1 MSKGRD
7 FREPRRRGFGDD
19 FGADRGPS
27 FYDSPPPSSAP
38 RPMGG
43 AGGSRPPLVSG
54 PEQEATVK
62 WFNPEKGFGFAELS
76 DGSGDAFLHVR
87 AVEATGH
94 SELEPGTKLVVKVAA
109 GQRGPQVTEVM
120 SVDTSTA
127 EPKSAR
133 RPGGFGGGGDRF
145 GGGGDRF
152 GGGGG
157 GGDRGGYGGGG
168 GGGYGGGGDR
178 GGYGGGGGGGG
189 YGGGPGGAP
198 RRSAYPS
205 APRETGPVEN
215 TTGVVK
221 WYNPA
226 KGFGFIAP
234 DDGGRDVFVHRSALE
249 RARLAD
255 LQEGQRVQIGV
266 TQGQKGRE
274 VATIDLAD

>member
-1 MSKGRD
+1 M
-7 FREPRRRGFGDD
+7 
-19 FGADRGPS
+19 
-27 FYDSPPPSSAP
+27 AP
-38 RPMGG
+38 
-43 AGGSRPPLVSG
+43 SG

-94 SELEPGTKLVVKVAA
+94 TELEPGTKLVVKVAA
-109 GQRGPQVTEVM
+109 GQRGPQVTEVV

-127 EPKSAR
+127 EPRQSR
-133 RPGGFGGGGDRF
+133 RPGGFG

-157 GGDRGGYGGGG
+157 GGYGGG
-168 GGGYGGGGDR
+168 GGGYGGGG
-178 GGYGGGGGGGG
+178 GGGDYGGGQ
-189 YGGGPGGAP
+189 

-215 TTGVVK
+215 ITGIVK

-266 TQGQKGRE
+266 TQGMKGRE
-274 VATIDLAD
+274 VATIDVVD

>member
-1 MSKGRD
+1 
-7 FREPRRRGFGDD
+7 
-19 FGADRGPS
+19 
-27 FYDSPPPSSAP
+27 
-38 RPMGG
+38 MGG
-43 AGGSRPPLVSG
+43 GGRPPMAPSG

-76 DGSGDAFLHVR
+76 DGSGDAFLHIR

-94 SELEPGTKLVVKVAA
+94 SELEPGTKLMVKVAA
-109 GQRGPQVTEVM
+109 GQRGPQVTEVV

-127 EPKSAR
+127 EPRQPR
-133 RPGGFGGGGDRF
+133 RTGGFGAGAGGG
-145 GGGGDRF
+145 
-152 GGGGG
+152 
-157 GGDRGGYGGGG
+157 GGYGGGG
-168 GGGYGGGGDR
+168 GGGYGGGG
-178 GGYGGGGGGGG
+178 GGGGG
-189 YGGGPGGAP
+189 YGGGAGGGFGGAP

-205 APRETGPVEN
+205 APRETGPVEDM
-215 TTGVVK
+215 TGVVK

-274 VATIDLAD
+274 VATIDVVD

>member
-1 MSKGRD
+1 M
-7 FREPRRRGFGDD
+7 
-19 FGADRGPS
+19 
-27 FYDSPPPSSAP
+27 AP
-38 RPMGG
+38 
-43 AGGSRPPLVSG
+43 SG

-76 DGSGDAFLHVR
+76 DGSGDAFLHIR

-94 SELEPGTKLVVKVAA
+94 SELEPGTKLMVKVAA
-109 GQRGPQVTEVM
+109 GQRGPQVTEVV

-127 EPKSAR
+127 EPRQPR
-133 RPGGFGGGGDRF
+133 RTGGFGAGAGGG
-145 GGGGDRF
+145 
-152 GGGGG
+152 
-157 GGDRGGYGGGG
+157 GGYGGGG
-168 GGGYGGGGDR
+168 GGGYGGGG
-178 GGYGGGGGGGG
+178 GGGGG
-189 YGGGPGGAP
+189 YGGGAGGGFGGAP

-205 APRETGPVEN
+205 APRETGPVEDM
-215 TTGVVK
+215 TGVVK

-274 VATIDLAD
+274 VATIDVVD

>member
-1 MSKGRD
+1 
-7 FREPRRRGFGDD
+7 
-19 FGADRGPS
+19 
-27 FYDSPPPSSAP
+27 
-38 RPMGG
+38 MGG
-43 AGGSRPPLVSG
+43 GGPRAPMAPSG

-76 DGSGDAFLHVR
+76 DGSGDAFLHIR

-109 GQRGPQVTEVM
+109 GQRGPQVTEVV

-127 EPKSAR
+127 EPRAPR
-133 RPGGFGGGGDRF
+133 RPGGFGGGGA
-145 GGGGDRF
+145 GGGYGDR
-152 GGGGG
+152 G
-157 GGDRGGYGGGG
+157 GGYGGGG
-168 GGGYGGGGDR
+168 GGYGDR
-178 GGYGGGGGGGG
+178 GGGGGGFGG
-189 YGGGPGGAP
+189 P
-198 RRSAYPS
+198 RRSAFPS
-205 APRETGPVEN
+205 APRETGPVEDM
-215 TTGVVK
+215 TGVVK

-274 VATIDLAD
+274 VATIDVVD

>member
-1 MSKGRD
+1 M
-7 FREPRRRGFGDD
+7 
-19 FGADRGPS
+19 
-27 FYDSPPPSSAP
+27 AP
-38 RPMGG
+38 
-43 AGGSRPPLVSG
+43 SG

-94 SELEPGTKLVVKVAA
+94 TELEPGTKLVVKVAA
-109 GQRGPQVTEVM
+109 GQRGPQVTEVV

-127 EPKSAR
+127 EPRQAR
-133 RPGGFGGGGDRF
+133 RPGGY

-157 GGDRGGYGGGG
+157 GGGYGGG
-168 GGGYGGGGDR
+168 DR
-178 GGYGGGGGGGG
+178 FGGGGGGGG
-189 YGGGPGGAP
+189 GDYGGGQ
-198 RRSAYPS
+198 RRSSYPS

-215 TTGVVK
+215 ITGIVK

-266 TQGQKGRE
+266 TQGMKGRE
-274 VATIDLAD
+274 VATIDVVD

>member
-1 MSKGRD
+1 M
-7 FREPRRRGFGDD
+7 
-19 FGADRGPS
+19 
-27 FYDSPPPSSAP
+27 AP
-38 RPMGG
+38 
-43 AGGSRPPLVSG
+43 SG

-94 SELEPGTKLVVKVAA
+94 TELEPGTKLVVKVAA
-109 GQRGPQVTEVM
+109 GQRGPQVTEVV

-127 EPKSAR
+127 EPRQAR
-133 RPGGFGGGGDRF
+133 RSGGFGGGAGA
-145 GGGGDRF
+145 GGGY

-157 GGDRGGYGGGG
+157 AGGGYGGGG
-168 GGGYGGGGDR
+168 GGYAGGGAGG

-189 YGGGPGGAP
+189 FGAGAP

-215 TTGVVK
+215 LTGVVK

-274 VATIDLAD
+274 VATIDVVD

>member
-19 FGADRGPS
+19 FGSDRGPS
-27 FYDSPPPSSAP
+27 PYDSPPPRA
-38 RPMGG
+38 PMGG
-43 AGGSRPPLVSG
+43 GGPRAPMAPSG

-76 DGSGDAFLHVR
+76 DGSGDAFLHIR

-109 GQRGPQVTEVM
+109 GQRGPQVTEVV
-120 SVDTSTA
+120 SVDASTA
-127 EPKSAR
+127 EPRGAR
-133 RPGGFGGGGDRF
+133 RPGGFGAGGGGGGGYGGGGGGY

-157 GGDRGGYGGGG
+157 GGGF
-168 GGGYGGGGDR
+168 
-178 GGYGGGGGGGG
+178 
-189 YGGGPGGAP
+189 GGAP

-205 APRETGPVEN
+205 APRETGPVEDM
-215 TTGVVK
+215 TGVVK

-255 LQEGQRVQIGV
+255 LQEGQRAQIGV

-274 VATIDLAD
+274 VATIDVVD

>member
-1 MSKGRD
+1 
-7 FREPRRRGFGDD
+7 
-19 FGADRGPS
+19 
-27 FYDSPPPSSAP
+27 
-38 RPMGG
+38 MGG
-43 AGGSRPPLVSG
+43 GGGRPAMAPSG

-94 SELEPGTKLVVKVAA
+94 TELEPGTKLVVKVAA

-127 EPKSAR
+127 EPRQAR
-133 RPGGFGGGGDRF
+133 RPGGFGG

-157 GGDRGGYGGGG
+157 GGYGGGG
-168 GGGYGGGGDR
+168 GGGDR
-178 GGYGGGGGGGG
+178 YGGGGGGGN
-189 YGGGPGGAP
+189 GGGGGGGGFGGGGA
-198 RRSAYPS
+198 RRSPYPS
-205 APRETGPVEN
+205 APRETGPVEDM
-215 TTGVVK
+215 TGVVK

-274 VATIDLAD
+274 VATIDVVD

>member
-1 MSKGRD
+1 MSRGRD
-7 FREPRRRGFGDD
+7 FRDQRRRGFGDD

-27 FYDSPPPSSAP
+27 PYDSPPPSSS
-38 RPMGG
+38 RPM
-43 AGGSRPPLVSG
+43 SRGPAAPSG

-76 DGSGDAFLHVR
+76 DGSGDAFLHIR

-94 SELEPGTKLVVKVAA
+94 TELEPGTKLVVRVAA
-109 GQRGPQVTEVM
+109 GQRGPQVTEVV

-127 EPKSAR
+127 EPRQAR
-133 RPGGFGGGGDRF
+133 RPGGGFGGGGDRF
-145 GGGGDRF
+145 GGGGGGDRF
-152 GGGGG
+152 GGGG
-157 GGDRGGYGGGG
+157 GGGG

-178 GGYGGGGGGGG
+178 FGGGGGGGG
-189 YGGGPGGAP
+189 GFGGP
-198 RRSAYPS
+198 RRSFPS

-215 TTGVVK
+215 MTGVVK

-274 VATIDLAD
+274 VATIDVVD